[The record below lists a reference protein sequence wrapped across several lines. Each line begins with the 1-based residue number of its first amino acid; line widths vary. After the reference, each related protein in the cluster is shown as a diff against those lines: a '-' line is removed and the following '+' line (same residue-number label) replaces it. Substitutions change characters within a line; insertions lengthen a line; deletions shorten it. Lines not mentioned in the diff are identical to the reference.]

1 MKTKWNM
8 YQLAMVC
15 SDLYKELKK
24 FCYHPFLMI
33 LSCKYKHN
41 LAIKCNFNANHRA
54 CISDGIYQC
63 LSVSADMKKRLS
75 VYRWGT
81 QMYVLP
87 RNNMVTIWN
96 RKCFYCLIPLYDPLL
111 FLIYLSPN
119 YDTFRWFVRPQL
131 VGLASPRYWDVDK
144 DFGSGTKRSKSTR
157 EDI

>member
-1 MKTKWNM
+1 MIDPTPKVILRIAIIILVSALVLALVSADIKKIILAF
-8 YQLAMVC
+8 YQ
-15 SDLYKELKK
+15 YQPIRKGG
-24 FCYHPFLMI
+24 
-33 LSCKYKHN
+33 KYWP
-41 LAIKCNFNANHRA
+41 
-54 CISDGIYQC
+54 

-75 VYRWGT
+75 VYPWGT